1 MNRYG
6 KKWDDPLLNSSPRA
20 TTMPTSC
27 SDLAIIGLLKPNSG
41 FYTVKASDSQLRTV
55 FCDFTQAVGSAG

>member
-1 MNRYG
+1 MERNG
-6 KKWDDPLLNSSPRA
+6 DDLLLNSSSRA
-20 TTMPTSC
+20 ISMPTSC
-27 SDLAIIGLLKPNSG
+27 SDLAIIGSIKPNSG